1 MANLGFKIAMKS
13 ASINV
18 IETAVGDRYVLEAME
33 EKNYVL
39 GGEQSGHIIM
49 RNHSTTGDGLLTALH
64 LMNAVSSTKKSLKE
78 LAGIVNKFP
87 QILINV
93 ADVDKAKID
102 NAELVAAVKKAEN
115 DLGEKGRVLLR
126 SSGTEPLIRVMVEA
140 ETMKQAQD
148 IAQLLAGIVKKT
160 C

>member
-1 MANLGFKIAMKS
+1 MKS
-13 ASINV
+13 SSISV

-33 EKNYVL
+33 EKNYIL

-64 LMNAVSSTKKSLKE
+64 LMNAVSATKKSLKE
-78 LAGIVNKFP
+78 LASIVKKFP
-87 QILINV
+87 QILINIP
-93 ADVDKAKID
+93 DVDKANINNSD
-102 NAELVAAVKKAEN
+102 LNTAVKKYETE
-115 DLGEKGRVLLR
+115 LGEKGRVLLR
-126 SSGTEPLIRVMVEA
+126 PSGTEPLIRVMVEA

-148 IAQLLAGIVKKT
+148 IADSLASLVKKT

>member
-1 MANLGFKIAMKS
+1 MSLLDQFEVQFNELS
-13 ASINV
+13 N
-18 IETAVGDRYVLEAME
+18 
-33 EKNYVL
+33 
-39 GGEQSGHIIM
+39 GEII
-49 RNHSTTGDGLLTALH
+49 DGELSELQP
-64 LMNAVSSTKKSLKE
+64 VE

-102 NAELVAAVKKAEN
+102 NSELVAAVKKAEN